1 MLPDIITHFFARNI
15 KIISF
20 IAIIVYVIYNG
31 MVFLTSI
38 SNLEEKYPMYSV
50 RQRKKNEFFTIF
62 KIHIIIVFIAIFVLK
77 YLHII

>member
-15 KIISF
+15 KVICF
-20 IAIIVYVIYNG
+20 IAILVYVIYNG
-31 MVFLTSI
+31 MVFLTSM

-50 RQRKKNEFFTIF
+50 RQRKKHKFINIF
-62 KIHIIIVFIAIFVLK
+62 KIHIMIVLVAILVLK